1 MRSLVLENSSTY
13 IEYYVPFSRS
23 FDCVKYGF
31 SPEEIKEIR
40 NIISNPSSADKLKKD
55 RSVKFTLSKDLA
67 LSDLDAQNTNLS
79 DTITEFSISTDNEN
93 DPVTKELVDMISPK
107 IEFQLKSSKKAD
119 KSTKKEKPA
128 PVQTTRIK
136 DGASASSIS
145 VSPRGLELIKKFEGF
160 KATPYICPGGK
171 LTIGYG
177 KVIKEGEYTS
187 ITKDQ
192 AESLLRSTVSSF
204 ERSLQKYVKVPLN
217 QNQYDALVSFIYNV
231 GAGNFSKST
240 LVKLLNSGDYD
251 GAANEFL
258 KWVKSDGKVLRGLQR
273 RREEEKALFLS

>member
-1 MRSLVLENSSTY
+1 MRSLILENSSTY

-23 FDCVKYGF
+23 FDCIKYGF
-31 SPEEIKEIR
+31 SPEEMKEIR
-40 NIISNPSSADKLKKD
+40 DVISSSSAASKLKKE
-55 RSVKFTLSKDLA
+55 RSVKIIFNRDL
-67 LSDLDAQNTNLS
+67 LISDLNSQNTNLS
-79 DTITEFSISTDNEN
+79 NSIDEFSISTSNEN
-93 DPVTKELVDMISPK
+93 DPVTKELVDMITPK
-107 IEFQLKSSKKAD
+107 MEFQLKAFRNKNKPTQKEPTTAIQAPKNKKD
-119 KSTKKEKPA
+119 FPRA
-128 PVQTTRIK
+128 PIT
-136 DGASASSIS
+136 
-145 VSPRGLELIKKFEGF
+145 VSPRALELIKKFEGF

-204 ERSLQKYVKVPLN
+204 EKSLQKYVKVPLT

-240 LVKLLNSGDYD
+240 LLKLLNSGDYA
-251 GAANEFL
+251 GAADEFL

>member
-136 DGASASSIS
+136 DGAGASSIS

-160 KATPYICPGGK
+160 KSTPYICPGGK